1 MDNKE
6 IERKYFVKCLPDDA
20 YIEKIEEI
28 SQIYL
33 YRDKNST
40 IRIRKM
46 IVNEN
51 VEYIYTVKTQG
62 NIETEGKIGN
72 KYEIES
78 NISKEFFEELSLNKI
93 GNQINKT
100 RYVIPIKG
108 NLKVEI
114 DVYHDYLEGFLTAE
128 VEFPN
133 EEEANNFIKPQWFG
147 KEIGY
152 KEFSNGKLSSM
163 NEKEFKSKVSQ
174 DLLNDNLFVIEK
186 LKNISKNY

>member
-1 MDNKE
+1 M
-6 IERKYFVKCLPDDA
+6 
-20 YIEKIEEI
+20 YII
-28 SQIYL
+28 
-33 YRDKNST
+33 
-40 IRIRKM
+40 
-46 IVNEN
+46 
-51 VEYIYTVKTQG
+51 
-62 NIETEGKIGN
+62 
-72 KYEIES
+72 
-78 NISKEFFEELSLNKI
+78 
-93 GNQINKT
+93 
-100 RYVIPIKG
+100 
-108 NLKVEI
+108 
-114 DVYHDYLEGFLTAE
+114 LTAE